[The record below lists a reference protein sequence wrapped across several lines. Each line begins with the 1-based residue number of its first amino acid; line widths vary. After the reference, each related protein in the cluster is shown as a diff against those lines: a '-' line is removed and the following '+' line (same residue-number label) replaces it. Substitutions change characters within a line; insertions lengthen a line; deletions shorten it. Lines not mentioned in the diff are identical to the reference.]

1 MVSCDSGQGY
11 SADLDCH
18 QRRNPIDER
27 QSHEPHWILIRVAT
41 ARSSLHRSGGK
52 ERVRNLATSRDT
64 TWRVPRVE
72 ALLCTAASEEEKSI
86 MTFASSNVA

>member
-1 MVSCDSGQGY
+1 MVFCDSGQGR

-18 QRRNPIDER
+18 QRQSSIDER
-27 QSHEPHWILIRVAT
+27 HSHEPHWILKRVAT
-41 ARSSLHRSGGK
+41 ARTSLPHSGVD

-72 ALLCTAASEEEKSI
+72 ALLCTAASEERK
-86 MTFASSNVA
+86 AY